1 MTKML
6 NAAIATVRRLPLAQQ
21 DAIASAMIGL
31 AEGDDAHEPVDPAHR
46 VAIAEGLAQV
56 GRGEFASEQEVEA
69 AFRRFAR

>member
-6 NAAIATVRRLPLAQQ
+6 DVAIAAVRRLPPDQQ

-31 AEGDDAHEPVDPAHR
+31 ADGNDAPEPIDPAHR

-56 GRGEFASEQEVEA
+56 QRGEFASEQEVEA
-69 AFRRFAR
+69 VFRRFER